1 MATLE
6 GKEKRTVLPLVG
18 SSFEAGNMEEY
29 IAQIQDREL
38 AEIAQAEAFY
48 FTAQAEKCVEIAKKY
63 LKSEDLMLRL
73 SADMLCTFG
82 NLTLGNIQ
90 EAKNARED
98 AYECL
103 KKAIRRGCSEEEKA
117 SCAFA
122 YYVTSIFL
130 HITPQEDV
138 PSLEQSIQYLP
149 IGQRLFAISLLAHL
163 TYLKGEYA
171 KAQGLVQSAMI
182 LSKDVY
188 PISYVYLYCML
199 AICQINLK
207 EQKNAQESI
216 EVGWELARKDQL
228 LEPFIEHHGL
238 LQGLLEVC
246 IRKKEPDVYKKMV
259 DGVIA
264 FSRGW
269 MKIHNP
275 QMQKTVTDLLTP
287 LEYSIAM
294 LACRDWTNQEIA
306 EHMGLSVN
314 TVKHYVSDILEKLH
328 INKRDQIKEF
338 VNQ

>member
-1 MATLE
+1 M
-6 GKEKRTVLPLVG
+6 
-18 SSFEAGNMEEY
+18 
-29 IAQIQDREL
+29 
-38 AEIAQAEAFY
+38 
-48 FTAQAEKCVEIAKKY
+48 
-63 LKSEDLMLRL
+63 
-73 SADMLCTFG
+73 
-82 NLTLGNIQ
+82 
-90 EAKNARED
+90 
-98 AYECL
+98 
-103 KKAIRRGCSEEEKA
+103 
-117 SCAFA
+117 
-122 YYVTSIFL
+122 
-130 HITPQEDV
+130 

-182 LSKDVY
+182 LSQDVY

-207 EQKNAQESI
+207 EQKNAQKSI

-246 IRKKEPDVYKKMV
+246 IRKKEPAVYKRIV

>member
-1 MATLE
+1 MATLDL
-6 GKEKRTVLPLVG
+6 KEKRIVLPLVG
-18 SSFEAGNMEEY
+18 SHFESGKMEEY
-29 IAQIQDREL
+29 ISQIQDREL
-38 AEIAQAEAFY
+38 AEIAQAEAYY
-48 FTAQAEKCVEIAKKY
+48 FTAQAEKCVELAKKY
-63 LKSEDLMLRL
+63 LQSEDLMLRL
-73 SADMLCTFG
+73 SADMLYTFG
-82 NLTLGNIQ
+82 NLTLGNIR
-90 EAKNARED
+90 EAQSARED
-98 AYECL
+98 AYECT
-103 KKAIRRGCSEEEKA
+103 KKTLQRECTEEEKA
-117 SCAFA
+117 SCVFA

-130 HITPQEDV
+130 HIAPESDM
-138 PSLEQSIQYLP
+138 PSLEESIQHLP
-149 IGQRLFAISLLAHL
+149 VGQRLFAISVLAHL

-182 LSKDVY
+182 LAKDVY

-199 AICQINLK
+199 AISQINLK
-207 EQKNAQESI
+207 DQQAAQQSVTE
-216 EVGWELARKDQL
+216 GWELARKDKL

-246 IRKKEPDVYKKMV
+246 VRKTEPEIYKKIV
-259 DGVIA
+259 DGVLA

-306 EHMGLSVN
+306 EHMGMSVN

-328 INKRDQIKEF
+328 INKRDKIKEF